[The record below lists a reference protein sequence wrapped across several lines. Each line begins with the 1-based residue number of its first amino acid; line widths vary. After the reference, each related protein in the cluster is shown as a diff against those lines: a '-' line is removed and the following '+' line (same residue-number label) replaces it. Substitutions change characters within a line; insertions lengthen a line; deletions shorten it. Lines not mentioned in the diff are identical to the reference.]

1 MAKALKKPPPPTDN
15 FALESFIS
23 KLQNSIINP
32 HILKRNIPDNLSKE
46 EHTAIFEIKTW
57 DNRIVRLQDKG
68 ARFVVMDR
76 IEYCN
81 KVINNMKSGGHH
93 KTTLVDPTHKHV
105 QLVSKWAAKWE
116 RANQIGEDVINFVCT
131 VNAKPGNITG
141 LIKSHK
147 EGYPLR
153 VATTGC
159 GTAIESFRLLLNI
172 T

>member
-1 MAKALKKPPPPTDN
+1 MVNKALKKPPPPTDN

-32 HILKRNIPDNLSKE
+32 HILKCNIPDNLRKE
-46 EHTAIFEIKTW
+46 ERTAIFEIKNW
-57 DNRIVRLQDKG
+57 DDRIVRLQDKG
-68 ARFVVMDR
+68 SRFVVMDR
-76 IEYCN
+76 KEYCN

-93 KTTLVDPTHKHV
+93 KTTLDDPTQKYV
-105 QLVSKWAAKWE
+105 KLVSKWAAKWE

-131 VNAKPGNITG
+131 VNAKLGNVTG

-153 VATTGC
+153 VA
-159 GTAIESFRLLLNI
+159 IENLSAFTEYYLAPFC
-172 T
+172 